1 MDAKGAIILTG
12 AAGLSVFGWY
22 QVRMSI
28 RREVER
34 VLSEDYRYD
43 AYLNSQPVI
52 QKFAADIVNAPT
64 SKELAVSVVPIWSVV
79 GPQQAIED
87 IMLNGRKSPYWPDNR
102 RETKLPAF
110 ADNLIFAYLR
120 RQYYASQAQKALKAV

>member
-1 MDAKGAIILTG
+1 MDAKVAAIVTG
-12 AAGLSVFGWY
+12 AAGLSALGWY
-22 QVRMSI
+22 QIRMSI

-34 VLSEDYRYD
+34 VLSEEYQYD

-52 QKFAADIVNAPT
+52 QRFAADIVNAPT
-64 SKELAVSVVPIWSVV
+64 SKELAASAVPIWSAI
-79 GPQQAIED
+79 GPKQAIED
-87 IMLNGRKSPYWPDNR
+87 IMQNGRKSPYWPENR

-120 RQYYASQAQKALKAV
+120 RQYYAAQAQKALNAV